1 MKEVQER
8 AQELFE
14 ELVKIR
20 RDFHMHPEV
29 SSKEYRTAEQIGR
42 YLEAWGIEYERV
54 ADTGVVGI
62 IRGKKNGTG
71 KVIGMRADIDALPIH
86 EADNR
91 EHRSVND
98 GVMHACGHDMHAT
111 ILLGAAKI
119 LKEREDEFAGAVKLF
134 FQPAEEAVGGAK
146 RMIAAGCL
154 ENPKVDH
161 VIGLHVQAS
170 IPTGNIEMKY
180 GTLTAITDKLLM
192 TVKGKAG
199 HAAVPDLAVDSI
211 AVAAQ
216 IVTSLQMI
224 VSRIVSPHDTAVLTI
239 GKITGGSQA
248 NIIAGEVEMEGTVR
262 TFNWETRTKIE
273 ESIREISTQIATAFG
288 ATVDMELREGYIGVV
303 NDVAVTDVIKDV
315 AVKLLGEEK
324 VQFKEFASMGGEDFA
339 YFAEAVPSS
348 FYHLGC
354 RNEVKG
360 ITASAHNKFFDA
372 DEDCIPI
379 GVVLQVES
387 ALALLES
394 E

>member
-1 MKEVQER
+1 
-8 AQELFE
+8 
-14 ELVKIR
+14 
-20 RDFHMHPEV
+20 
-29 SSKEYRTAEQIGR
+29 
-42 YLEAWGIEYERV
+42 
-54 ADTGVVGI
+54 
-62 IRGKKNGTG
+62 
-71 KVIGMRADIDALPIH
+71 
-86 EADNR
+86 
-91 EHRSVND
+91 
-98 GVMHACGHDMHAT
+98 MHACGHDMHAT

-154 ENPKVDH
+154 ENPKVDN
-161 VIGLHVQAS
+161 VIGLHVQAA

-354 RNEVKG
+354 RNEAKG

-372 DEDCIPI
+372 DEDCIPV
-379 GVVLQVES
+379 GVALQVES

>member
-14 ELVKIR
+14 ELVEIR

-29 SSKEYRTAEQIGR
+29 SSKEYRTAEKIEA
-42 YLEAWGIEYERV
+42 YLDAWGIENTRV

-86 EADNR
+86 EAEDR
-91 EHRSVND
+91 EYRSVND

-154 ENPKVDH
+154 ENPEVDH

-239 GKITGGSQA
+239 GKIAGGSQA

-262 TFNWETRTKIE
+262 TFSWETRTKIE

-354 RNEVKG
+354 RNEAKG

-372 DEDCIPI
+372 DEDCIPV

-387 ALALLES
+387 AFALLES
-394 E
+394 